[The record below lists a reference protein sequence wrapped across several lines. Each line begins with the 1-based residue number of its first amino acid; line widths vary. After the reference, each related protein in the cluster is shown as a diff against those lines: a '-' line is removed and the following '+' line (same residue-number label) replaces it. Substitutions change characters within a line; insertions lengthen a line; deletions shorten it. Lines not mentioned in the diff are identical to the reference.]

1 MFKKL
6 YKKIRLYFIDKNI
19 KKIHNEIETKKQ
31 RIAWIKMHLHD
42 VDILH
47 STSESTYIRQALEY
61 DEMMLDSYKQDKE
74 RIELL

>member
-1 MFKKL
+1 MIKTL

-19 KKIHNEIETKKQ
+19 KKLHNEIESKKQ

-47 STSESTYIRQALEY
+47 STTELTHIRQALEL
-61 DEMMLDSYKQDKE
+61 DEMMLDSYRQDKE
-74 RIELL
+74 RIETL